1 MTVSRL
7 EIEQEVTNQFT
18 TERFEQVK
26 EDAIG
31 EADSIVDDVITD
43 FVVADELEE
52 LADDEH
58 YMVTTN
64 DHDMFDDQV
73 FLSVITDD
81 AVAKYDMNGW
91 PVASCWLLDDFAAV
105 KGIVRNYYR
114 KLHGLPYGFESAR
127 EEMVDRVQ
135 DSVEDADER
144 TLADLVRHIIHDFV
158 ENPPR
163 SSHEDARIG
172 IIWE

>member
-26 EDAIG
+26 EEAVG
-31 EADSIVDDVITD
+31 EADSLADDVITE
-43 FVVADELEE
+43 FVASDELEE

-64 DHDMFDDQV
+64 DQDMFDDQV
-73 FLSVITDD
+73 FLSVVTDD
-81 AVAKYDMNGW
+81 SIAKYDMDGW
-91 PVASCWLLDDFAAV
+91 PVASCWLVDDFEAV
-105 KGIVRNYYR
+105 KGIVRNYCR

-144 TLADLVRHIIHDFV
+144 TLADLVSRIIHDFV
-158 ENPPR
+158 ENLPR
-163 SSHEDARIG
+163 SGHEDARIG